1 MKIINET
8 IGHPAYKE
16 EVIEDNVEVTFLNA
30 IDIASNKW
38 FNSQKY
44 VTHDDVTHD
53 DMTHDDETNSSVFVL
68 RVRLAPLKKGGREY
82 PSLKVTIRVIH

>member
-44 VTHDDVTHD
+44 VTHDD
-53 DMTHDDETNSSVFVL
+53 MTHDDETNSSVFVL